1 MKGFGIF
8 FFIFFFLS
16 IFRKLIFPK
25 TDRRMIFSG
34 LYEDNP
40 VLIHTSHEQTGLT
53 YSDIGMCREANS

>member
-1 MKGFGIF
+1 
-8 FFIFFFLS
+8 
-16 IFRKLIFPK
+16 
-25 TDRRMIFSG
+25 MIFSG